1 MAFDCCNLKV
11 IHWLFAYVSDNL
23 SIHAPNT
30 FQKMK
35 HFLLTFF
42 GINNKHFCHKNAIFI
57 AALKVLCKVSIFA
70 MNVNDWG
77 SV

>member
-30 FQKMK
+30 FTNSR
-35 HFLLTFF
+35 HLLPSRSENLKTF
-42 GINNKHFCHKNAIFI
+42 GINISATKMQY
-57 AALKVLCKVSIFA
+57 L
-70 MNVNDWG
+70 
-77 SV
+77 